1 MTAPCLRMVAV
12 AWSLHL
18 AVRVEGSPAPGCRWD
33 GRHFLDCSAAGIAA
47 LPPASPRPTAS
58 PDPSSRSTGAVPW
71 PDGRAGWGLWRLR
84 HLNLSNNLLAELTLS
99 TLSRSPLLE
108 TLDLSANR
116 LRSVSVGW
124 RRHTPWAGPLPA
136 LKQLSI
142 HGNRL
147 SAIPGELWR
156 LRLLRHLDLSFNSIA
171 RVGPRDFRNC
181 VRLESLNLQSNRLT
195 AIHHEA
201 FKELSNLQRVDLAH
215 NALTSILPPLLLGL
229 RLPHLDLDI
238 SGNPWLCDCNLTV
251 LQSFLSASWRDTWGV
266 ICRRGCQMAEPVTR
280 EEVLVPGC
288 AEIVLDCGLDP
299 PRGADGPFWWT
310 LYGPIS
316 GDSRI
321 PHLRLNEQRQMV
333 LEASEAVR
341 LGLYACFSP
350 GGEKKPVV
358 YAVSRKPPPS
368 PGLVRNPRGIP
379 AAQREP
385 GPAPN
390 LPLAVGLAVPVT
402 FVLAFGLGAFTRPYL
417 DRLWR
422 RRRRRGRSPGSGSKM
437 AFSNHGF
444 SGDAGGSPETATP
457 ASRRHVSPG
466 VVGDGEECGPPSPSP
481 LGSNSQSTRAG
492 DSSFY
497 ENSLQGPAP
506 DPAPAPVALQGDGP
520 SPGPASFPFYEEP
533 EGPRGEQPDPPGG
546 PSDVTLQSHSS
557 DRPGTA
563 TPSDSD
569 SGSLFTLSSAG
580 SEGEW
585 SNTEDAEAGEEG
597 VREPS
602 PPLTPQTR
610 EAQGGEGWERA
621 TAMEAGL
628 PPGSRGQMEPPPAQA
643 GSTPGDEASG
653 LWTLGQPQE
662 GSPAP
667 SGQALAIP
675 LETRDPVWDWSP
687 PGRSPGWPTSVLT
700 PASEETPGTSA
711 HYARVPLLALSPP
724 WPPTPVAGSSGLQE
738 TGPRS
743 FRQRRYG
750 RPAGRGRAGSASAGS
765 RSHRSPFNGVAPPT
779 SSRQRSRDRPS
790 LARGPRWRGGHTFT
804 TRAAKG
810 RRWTLVQLAC
820 LI

>member
-368 PGLVRNPRGIP
+368 PGL
-379 AAQREP
+379 
-385 GPAPN
+385 
-390 LPLAVGLAVPVT
+390 
-402 FVLAFGLGAFTRPYL
+402 
-417 DRLWR
+417 
-422 RRRRRGRSPGSGSKM
+422 
-437 AFSNHGF
+437 
-444 SGDAGGSPETATP
+444 
-457 ASRRHVSPG
+457 
-466 VVGDGEECGPPSPSP
+466 
-481 LGSNSQSTRAG
+481 
-492 DSSFY
+492 
-497 ENSLQGPAP
+497 GPAP